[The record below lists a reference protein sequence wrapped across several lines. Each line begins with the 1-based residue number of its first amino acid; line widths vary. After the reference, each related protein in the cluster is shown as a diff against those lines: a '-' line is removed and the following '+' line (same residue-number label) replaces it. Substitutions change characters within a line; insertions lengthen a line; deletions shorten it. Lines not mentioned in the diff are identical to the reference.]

1 MPDRRYGEAVSGGGR
16 IVSVDAGS
24 DAERGGLEPGD
35 QVRAVDGEP
44 VRDVIDWQWLTEEDT
59 FEVTVVRN
67 DAEHHVLIAR
77 SWTGPLGVAFDN
89 VIFDGIRECVN
100 ACEFC
105 FVSQLPTGLRPQLS
119 VRDDD
124 YRLSFLTGNFVTLTN
139 LDDADVRRIITQR
152 LTPLHVS
159 VHATDADVRNR
170 LVCCTTEDTT
180 LERLE
185 TLLAAG
191 IEAHIQIVAVPG
203 VNDGSVLD
211 ETLSW
216 LARRCG
222 VLSVGVVPLGFTSHQ
237 RRYERSFLPEES
249 ARLIELLGR
258 WQAAERTRRGCGW
271 VYAADEFYLSAGVA
285 LPSGAEYDDYLQ
297 YENGIGMVRGFLD
310 EFEEAMTAASAGKD
324 SGRPRANALVGE
336 VAGAP
341 LTAVTGTL
349 FAPVLQDVL
358 ASAGLDGCVRV
369 LPVANGLFGGNV
381 SVSGLLG
388 GGDIVAAIEAD
399 DARGIYL
406 VPDVVVNSDGL
417 LLDDVPADELSAR
430 SRADVRVIA
439 SNAAS
444 LVDAVR
450 VKG

>member
-1 MPDRRYGEAVSGGGR
+1 MTERRYGEAASGGGR
-16 IVSVDAGS
+16 ISSVEPGS
-24 DAERGGLEPGD
+24 DAERAGLSPAD
-35 QVRAVDGEP
+35 VVRAVDGEP
-44 VRDVIDWQWLTEEDT
+44 VRDVIDWQWLTEEDR
-59 FEVTVVRN
+59 FEVTVVREG
-67 DAEHHVLIAR
+67 AERRLVVDR
-77 SWTGPLGVAFDN
+77 SWTGPLGVVFED

-105 FVSQLPTGLRPQLS
+105 FVSQLPPGLRPQLS

-139 LDDADVRRIITQR
+139 LEEADLRRIIAQR
-152 LTPLHVS
+152 LSPLHVS
-159 VHATDADVRNR
+159 IHATDPDVRNR
-170 LVCCTTEDTT
+170 LICCTTEDTT

-185 TLLAAG
+185 TLMDAG

-211 ETLSW
+211 DTLRW
-216 LARRCG
+216 LAEREG
-222 VLSVGVVPLGFTSHQ
+222 VLSVGVVPLGFTSYQ
-237 RRYERSFLPEES
+237 RRYERSFLTEES
-249 ARLIELLGR
+249 ARLIAAVDR
-258 WQAAERTRRGCGW
+258 WQAARRAVRDSGW
-271 VYAADEFYLSAGVA
+271 AYAADEFYLSAGVE
-285 LPSGAEYDDYLQ
+285 LPSSTEYDDYPQ
-297 YENGIGMVRGFLD
+297 YENGIGMVRAFLD
-310 EFEEAMTAASAGKD
+310 EFEESVDMARAGGDLEPALARATAGE
-324 SGRPRANALVGE
+324 ALVP
-336 VAGAP
+336 V

-349 FAPVLQDVL
+349 FAPVLQGALV
-358 ASAGLDGCVRV
+358 SAGLSGRVRV
-369 LPVANGLFGGNV
+369 LPVANALFGGNV

-388 GGDIVAAIEAD
+388 GGDIVSAIEAD
-399 DARGIYL
+399 GARGTYL

-430 SRADVRVIA
+430 SRADVRVVA